1 MENAQLI
8 GLSRQMVLRRELD
21 VIANNIANI
30 ETGGYRRHAM
40 MFEEYVMP
48 VAQFQTERTIDR
60 DLSYVSDRATYVDFA
75 PGTLKQSGNPLD
87 VAITGPGWFAVET
100 PDGERYTR
108 NGSFQLNADGEL
120 ITAEGYRVLGTG
132 GPILLGQDAAGIEI
146 AGDGTISTAD
156 QEVGQ
161 LRLVEFEDMNGLD
174 ADGAAT
180 FASEVPPVA
189 ATQSAVVQGMV
200 EGSNVKGVAEV
211 TRMIEVTRTY
221 VSVSQMISRMNELRE
236 DAIDGLARV
245 PQA

>member
-21 VIANNIANI
+21 VIANNLANI

-40 MFEEYVMP
+40 MFEEHIMP
-48 VAQFQTERTIDR
+48 VAQFQTERAIDR
-60 DLSYVSDRATYVDFA
+60 NLSYVSDRATYVDFD
-75 PGTLKQSGNPLD
+75 PGALKRSGNPLD

-108 NGSFQLNADGEL
+108 NGSFQINTDGEL
-120 ITAEGYRVLGTG
+120 ITTEGYRVLGNA
-132 GPILLGQDAAGIEI
+132 GPVLVGQNAADIEI

-156 QEVGQ
+156 QELGQ
-161 LRLVEFEDMNGLD
+161 LRVVEFEDMNGLD
-174 ADGAAT
+174 ADGTTT

-200 EGSNVKGVAEV
+200 EGSNVQGVTEV

-236 DAIDGLARV
+236 EAIDGLARV